1 MNTNYKVGFYQTKTT
16 GSQFAMRFL
25 YDGTQHNVYALIT
38 SLTVKRLKKIT
49 CNASGG
55 AASCDTIERG
65 TITSRPCIIKQCM
78 DKHRQ
83 VE

>member
-38 SLTVKRLKKIT
+38 SLTVKRLKKLH
-49 CNASGG
+49 A
-55 AASCDTIERG
+55 
-65 TITSRPCIIKQCM
+65 M
-78 DKHRQ
+78 Q
-83 VE
+83 VAGQHLVIQ